1 MRGISVCGLGKLGA
15 PIAAVFAASEVPV
28 IGYDLDAARVRA
40 INQFVLPLCE
50 PEMAEY
56 LGLDEVQRNLRATTN
71 ISEAVHRSDVCMFV
85 TPTPSMSNGSFD
97 HSKLLAAIT
106 TYAREIARQRKQNYL
121 FIVNSTVTPAFLDR
135 EVRPVLERLL
145 DSHKLAYKPEFIAL
159 GTVLRDLCNPDVLL
173 IGQDSEET
181 GDLVEKLYRLMVFQ
195 NPPAKRMTLIEAELA
210 KISLNCAVTMKI
222 SFANQVGLVAEAL
235 GANPTRVLDAVGA
248 DRRVGPLALKPGLPF
263 GGPCFPRDNRMFQ
276 FVATTVGERAP
287 LAEATDVMN
296 RRMLRVMLDRV
307 LPEGEVGILGLA
319 YKPGTHVTDESAG
332 AWWRQALTSRGRRV
346 RTHDVSA
353 AHAHTL
359 EEVLACPT
367 VIVACAWPEYAAL
380 PIRAGTKLIDPM
392 GVIQEVLPSNAP
404 TSTELELAHA
414 AD

>member
-85 TPTPSMSNGSFD
+85 TPTPSLPNGAFD
-97 HSKLLAAIT
+97 HSRLLSAIT
-106 TYAREIARQRKQNYL
+106 TYAREIARQRKSNYL
-121 FIVNSTVTPAFLDR
+121 FIVNSTVVPGFLDR
-135 EVRPVLERLL
+135 EVRPVLDRLL
-145 DSHKLAYKPEFIAL
+145 ESYKLAYKPEFIAL

-181 GDLVEKLYRLMVFQ
+181 GLMVEKLYRLMVFQ
-195 NPPAKRMTLIEAELA
+195 NPPAKRMSLIEAELA

-235 GANPTRVLDAVGA
+235 GADPCRVLDAVGA
-248 DRRVGPLALKPGLPF
+248 DRRIGPLALKPGLPF

-276 FVATTVGERAP
+276 FVAAAAGERAP

-307 LPEGEVGILGLA
+307 LPDGEVGILGLA

-346 RTHDVSA
+346 RAHDVSA

-367 VIVACAWPEYAAL
+367 VIVACAWPEYSAL
-380 PIRAGTKLIDPM
+380 PVRPGTKLIDPM
-392 GVIQEVLPSNAP
+392 GVVKEVLP
-404 TSTELELAHA
+404 ELELANA